1 MTNVLK
7 VVKIYKKKIMYIY
20 DFLCYCAVYK
30 KIKLNPVD
38 RVKGSIHKYE
48 DERRPDCEEAQGGR
62 GCVL

>member
-1 MTNVLK
+1 
-7 VVKIYKKKIMYIY
+7 MYIY